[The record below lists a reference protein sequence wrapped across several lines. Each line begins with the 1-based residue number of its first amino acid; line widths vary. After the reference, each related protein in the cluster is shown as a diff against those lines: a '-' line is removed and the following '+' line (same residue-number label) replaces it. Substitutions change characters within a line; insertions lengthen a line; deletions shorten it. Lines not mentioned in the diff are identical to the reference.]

1 MVFDR
6 LNLQDVQERRAELLD
21 EMEAITALAKSENRD
36 IDGDE
41 ATRIDKLMALHD
53 ELDADEV
60 RAKRFQEAKLQAAR
74 RRTEEPPHE
83 PPAKPV
89 STAPTKVW
97 ATAAEPCKLRAFT
110 DQEDAYKVGRWL
122 SAVCMKDPDSRQ
134 YCKETG
140 IDMQYRREDGQV
152 IRMDAQ
158 TVDDDSRGGYLVP
171 APLAAAILAVRDRF
185 GVARRVSRIIPM
197 ASETLSIPKRAGGL
211 TVYSPAEGAAITT
224 SEATWSQ
231 VSLSTT
237 DRFTLTRVSRKLLRS
252 ALVSVADQVAM
263 EIGQAFGEGL
273 DNEWCNG
280 DGTGTYLGE
289 TGVRSAVGA
298 AGVNTMATTSGDTW
312 AETALADFTNTAALL
327 PERFHNE
334 NTSWVCSRAYYTS
347 VIERLMIA
355 AGGTTTA
362 NIAAGGTPSLLGYPI
377 YFSEKMPT
385 STAVSTIQAVLGDFY
400 NGVIIGERQGIEI
413 GMSEHRY
420 FDSDE
425 IGIRGKISYDL
436 NVHGGG
442 DGSNAEAYVALK
454 TGAAS

>member
-1 MVFDR
+1 
-6 LNLQDVQERRAELLD
+6 
-21 EMEAITALAKSENRD
+21 
-36 IDGDE
+36 
-41 ATRIDKLMALHD
+41 
-53 ELDADEV
+53 
-60 RAKRFQEAKLQAAR
+60 
-74 RRTEEPPHE
+74 
-83 PPAKPV
+83 
-89 STAPTKVW
+89 
-97 ATAAEPCKLRAFT
+97 
-110 DQEDAYKVGRWL
+110 
-122 SAVCMKDPDSRQ
+122 
-134 YCKETG
+134 
-140 IDMQYRREDGQV
+140 MQYRREDGQV